1 MKTTIKSIL
10 HNLKQKDA
18 GSYQNRLMRY
28 LLLATLVSIFVIIG
42 INFVEFINE
51 EYPEAGFFLSL
62 DIAALIGVIGLWF
75 LNQRGFTRLTGET
88 FLLLGFIFFFLGP
101 TYHTFNNTVL
111 VLAIPIMISSFVISP
126 ISSVY
131 MGIAAIILYS
141 SVYTLNHIDEGQ
153 VSFEFEWFS
162 LLVLFFFS
170 IGSWIIARHNKKIID
185 ETKTS
190 RQMFADL
197 VDQLPAF
204 VYVVPLKPGSR
215 ATYISPHIETLTGF
229 TVEEWTDDGERWA
242 SQIHPDDRERVVSA
256 FEKSQ
261 IAHTPY
267 ELEYRMLTK
276 EGRLIWVRDE
286 AHVLLNDQKRPM
298 ALQGVLVDISQ
309 EKQSDET
316 VRSWRTALE
325 NQVVERTRELAD
337 TQDRLKLV
345 LESSTDGYW
354 EWNVATGDVM
364 ISASLA
370 KMLGYQVNEIPN
382 NLQYWSQLS
391 HPDDLSGVQQA
402 MTDHLEGQAPF
413 YEVEMRLRRKNG
425 DWLWVRDRG
434 RIVEW
439 DDQGRIKKVVGTHTD
454 IQARKQ
460 VEAALQRREAVL
472 EAVGFAAARFLS
484 NANWEAEMPAAL
496 EQLSKALEVTQASIV
511 HLPNAPEAFW
521 PFETY
526 IPWPKSIVP
535 ERIAELPPH
544 KQAEV
549 MAAMMK
555 YMAPLLEG
563 KIVIMRQS
571 EQPESIQKIMDIFG
585 FASNLQVPI
594 FYRGKFWGSISFSDS
609 NIDREWAAPEIEACR
624 IAALT
629 LEAAIQNEATLKAL
643 EESQKNYQTL
653 AENISELISM
663 VDLEGRVIFTTPS
676 SQSLFGV
683 PADVMPGMDGLN
695 FIHPDDLPGVMD
707 AARTHVLGKKEPFT
721 IVFRAFQNDGKLFWM
736 EASVRPVID
745 PGSDQ
750 VSRLVAVCRDIT
762 ARRETEE
769 KLAER
774 TEELSQANAELQ
786 RADEIKNAFLRNMS
800 HDLKTPLS
808 AILSVAEAL
817 QEQTYGPITDR
828 QDDALKAIQIS
839 GEHLKRLINDAFD
852 LSKLQAGMLKLDWQ
866 EISLEAVCQES
877 VEIIRQLAEEKGLE
891 LSLEIEPDL
900 PAVQADPLQLRRIL
914 VNLLGNAIKFTP
926 TPGKIGLTV
935 GRQNDLNQLRLTV
948 WDTGIGISEAD
959 QAQLFRPFFQVNA
972 TGKRQGGSGL
982 GLPLVKELSKLHGWD
997 LNVESAP
1004 SQGSR
1009 FTVCIPLY
1017 SSNAHGARVEPQPR
1031 QILLV
1036 VDNPENTQV
1045 LYSRL
1050 SSSGYD
1056 VGLVRAG
1063 PEAVTAAGS
1072 EQPDIV
1078 LIDTSFPEARG
1089 LSVIQ
1094 LLRTTPQTTHLPI
1107 LALPTSS
1114 DAADRERCLTA
1125 GADAVLARPFHTRD
1139 LLELIE
1145 RALISANGR

>member
-1 MKTTIKSIL
+1 MKTTIKSII

-18 GSYQNRLMRY
+18 GSYQNQLMQY
-28 LLLATLVSIFVIIG
+28 LLLATLASIIVIIG
-42 INFVEFINE
+42 INFIEFVNE
-51 EYPEAGFFLSL
+51 EYPEVGLFLAL
-62 DIAALIGVIGLWF
+62 DIAAFIGVIGLWF
-75 LNQRGFTRLTGET
+75 LNKQGLTRLTGEV
-88 FLLLGFIFFFLGP
+88 FLLLGFILFFLGADF
-101 TYHTFNNTVL
+101 HTFNNTVL
-111 VLAIPIMISSFVISP
+111 VLVIPIMISSFVIRP
-126 ISSVY
+126 ISSIYV
-131 MGIAAIILYS
+131 GIAAIVLY
-141 SVYTLNHIDEGQ
+141 VIIYTFKNINDGP

-162 LLVLFFFS
+162 LLVLFIFS
-170 IGSWIIARHNKKIID
+170 IGSWIIARQSKKILED
-185 ETKTS
+185 TKTS
-190 RQMFADL
+190 QQMFTDL

-215 ATYISPHIETLTGF
+215 ATYISPHIEALTGF
-229 TVEEWTDDGERWA
+229 TVDEWTDDGERWM
-242 SQIHPDDRERVVSA
+242 SQIHPDDRERVVRI

-267 ELEYRMLTK
+267 ELEYRMVTK

-286 AHVLLNDQKRPM
+286 AHVLLNDQKKPI

-316 VRSWRTALE
+316 VRAWRTALE

-337 TQDRLKLV
+337 TQGRLKLV

-354 EWNVATGDVM
+354 EWNVTTGDVM

-370 KMLGYQVNEIPN
+370 KMLGYQISEIPN
-382 NLQYWSQLS
+382 SLQYWSQLS
-391 HPDDLSGVQQA
+391 HPDDLPGVQQA
-402 MTDHLEGQAPF
+402 MTDHLEGRVPF
-413 YEVEMRLRRKNG
+413 YEVEMRLQRKNG

-460 VEAALQRREAVL
+460 IESALQRREAVL

-496 EQLSKALEVTQASIV
+496 EQLGKALEVNQASIV

-526 IPWPKSIVP
+526 IPWPTSIVP
-535 ERIAELPPH
+535 ERIAELPPE

-563 KIVIMRQS
+563 KTVIMRQS
-571 EQPESIQKIMDIFG
+571 EQPESVQKIMDIFG

-594 FYRGKFWGSISFSDS
+594 FYRGKFWGAISFTDN

-676 SQSLFGV
+676 SQYLFGV
-683 PADVMPGMDGLN
+683 PAYAMPNMDGLK

-707 AARTHVLGKKEPFT
+707 AARDHVLGKKDPFT
-721 IVFRAFQNDGKLFWM
+721 ITFRAFQSDGKQFWM

-745 PGSDQ
+745 PESEQ

-774 TEELSQANAELQ
+774 TEELRQANDELQ

-817 QEQTYGPITDR
+817 QEQTYGPITNR

-852 LSKLQAGMLKLDWQ
+852 LSRLQAGMLKLDWQ

-891 LSLEIEPDL
+891 LSVEIEPDL
-900 PAVQADPLQLRRIL
+900 TVVQADPLQLRRIL

-926 TPGKIGLTV
+926 APGKIGLTV
-935 GRQNDLNQLRLTV
+935 GRQNAPNQLRLTV

-972 TGKRQGGSGL
+972 AGKRLGGSGL
-982 GLPLVKELSKLHGWD
+982 GLPLVKELTKLHDWD
-997 LNVESAP
+997 LIVESAP
-1004 SQGSR
+1004 GQGSR
-1009 FTVCIPLY
+1009 FTVCIQLY
-1017 SSNAHGARVEPQPR
+1017 SSNVHDARVEPQSR

-1056 VGLVRAG
+1056 VRLVRAG
-1063 PEAVTAAGS
+1063 PESVTAAGS

-1094 LLRTTPQTTHLPI
+1094 QLRTTPQTTHLPI

-1114 DAADRERCLTA
+1114 DTADRERCLTA